1 MINFLNFST
10 ELGVTTLSLGCTGQV
25 VIPFE
30 PTSLEDYHDGYW
42 VRKMRTPGFL
52 FPVTVINDMY
62 VNLDIN
68 LITVYAQS
76 RVLGRVIA
84 PEQVG
89 PGESTESNGETVCF
103 HQDTVYLNGKGQELM
118 EADGTGNW
126 WVKHSWVLDGEGC
139 DYCEQRP
146 AVAYDYCFWFEGNLM
161 DDGLIMNIGGV
172 CFGAE
177 NFNARMPVLNGDEVT
192 YLVTHFKLSNTDPE
206 VGKIDLSPMLQ
217 SIDLEM

>member
-68 LITVYAQS
+68 LITVYAHS

-84 PEQVG
+84 P
-89 PGESTESNGETVCF
+89 
-103 HQDTVYLNGKGQELM
+103 
-118 EADGTGNW
+118 
-126 WVKHSWVLDGEGC
+126 
-139 DYCEQRP
+139 
-146 AVAYDYCFWFEGNLM
+146 
-161 DDGLIMNIGGV
+161 
-172 CFGAE
+172 
-177 NFNARMPVLNGDEVT
+177 
-192 YLVTHFKLSNTDPE
+192 
-206 VGKIDLSPMLQ
+206 
-217 SIDLEM
+217 